1 MYSMEIQQQEHIQQ
15 NIQTNIQKDQQH
27 SQNSP
32 KNLHHH
38 QQQKAQPIL
47 TMRDAVIFAITYS
60 TDLCST
66 IKMPYFLTLT
76 QNELQELA
84 ANGGEQGNDVV
95 NNGGGGA
102 GSSCNIRGRTRN
114 ITSGK

>member
-1 MYSMEIQQQEHIQQ
+1 MYSMDIQQQEHIQQ

-47 TMRDAVIFAITYS
+47 TMRDAIIFAITYS

-84 ANGGEQGNDVV
+84 ANVGEQGNEI
-95 NNGGGGA
+95 NNGGGA